1 MAARSPACWMA
12 GPLLMRSGAFISAAT
27 IMARV
32 VLPSPG
38 GPGEQHVVGAAAAH
52 PGGLQHQGEL
62 FAYPVLADEVV
73 QVLGPERGLDGP
85 LLGLLPRCHQ

>member
-12 GPLLMRSGAFISAAT
+12 GPEVRRKEPSTSAAM

-38 GPGEQHVVGAAAAH
+38 GPESST
-52 PGGLQHQGEL
+52 
-62 FAYPVLADEVV
+62 
-73 QVLGPERGLDGP
+73 
-85 LLGLLPRCHQ
+85 